1 MVDIGVPDTE
11 DLASTD
17 KSILVDIVRREMEA
31 AGKNRQ
37 TMSDEELEKEVQ
49 AVAERV
55 GTKIS
60 AKDFGPRFAVKR
72 DPEQGITF
80 EREKDFTLGEQVR
93 GKRIE
98 PPDAFFQNVPEA
110 MAEAIG
116 KVNQQIITQPQPQER
131 TFPKPQM
138 KPSQEVTVQDA
149 ADQVRDT
156 AESKGLSSIGE
167 GVRLAAEQDIPPD
180 VDAIEGQRIFNKQM
194 ERLRKKEDRVE
205 AQENKANDFTSFTN
219 EVLSITASAEDEA
232 SLTRNGRNALKRL
245 SRRLQDNIRMGKP
258 LDAIQL
264 ERLAEDV
271 RYKEAFDILEGMSD
285 GSIPITVGGTIDAA
299 LDGLQA
305 TSEVMMGVPVLG
317 PGAKFTRLGV
327 LGAKAARRTAA
338 SEAAKITAKRRQ
350 GADFALKEQRSGQD
364 TMGVITTTKEGGKTV
379 GVVKIRKFIG
389 KSDVDEA
396 TALRGGLERVGR
408 GGRKESGAFRL
419 AGKEKEG
426 TLAERNIPTRK
437 AMTGKNKLT
446 GLIIPIPGMSD
457 DEIKDIEEVQTDTL
471 NYIAS
476 RENFRA
482 TPYSDGEGQSIGLGT
497 PALEGDEKITEQQAF
512 ERAQQFLEEQVYPE
526 IETIQNEAGIILNK
540 NQITALSSLLYNIGV
555 GQTWNNS
562 EAKRLL
568 IEGDIEGFKEA
579 AFDAEEGFVYSGG
592 KLMRGLQ
599 NRRGKDLAMF
609 NKAVPKRKP
618 RVPIDT

>member
-93 GKRIE
+93 GRRLS

-167 GVRLAAEQDIPPD
+167 GARLAAEQDIPPD

-194 ERLRKKEDRVE
+194 ERLRKKQDRVE
-205 AQENKANDFTSFTN
+205 AQETKANDFINFTN

-245 SRRLQDNIRMGKP
+245 SRRLQDNIRVGKP
-258 LDAIQL
+258 LNAIEL

-285 GSIPITVGGTIDAA
+285 GSIPITVGGAIDAA

-317 PGAKFTRLGV
+317 PGAKFTRLGI

-338 SEAAKITAKRRQ
+338 SEAAKMTAKRRQ
-350 GADFALKEQRSGQD
+350 GAGFALKEQRSGQD
-364 TMGVITTTKEGGKTV
+364 TIGVITTTKKGGKTV
-379 GVVKIRKFIG
+379 GSVKVRKFTG
-389 KSDVDEA
+389 KPDEISDA
-396 TALRGGLERVGR
+396 AGGLERVGR
-408 GGRKESGAFRL
+408 GGRREPGKFRKARKEA
-419 AGKEKEG
+419 EG
-426 TLAERNIPTRK
+426 TLAEKNIPTRR

-457 DEIKDIEEVQTDTL
+457 DEIKYIEEVQTDTL

-482 TPYSDGEGQSIGLGT
+482 TPYSDGGKQSIGLGT
-497 PALEGDEKITEQQAF
+497 PALEGDEKITEQEAF
-512 ERAQQFLEEQVYPE
+512 ERAQKFLEEEIYPE
-526 IETIQNEAGIILNK
+526 IETIQNEAGIVLNK
-540 NQITALSSLLYNIGV
+540 NQITALSSLLYNIGI

-568 IEGDIEGFKEA
+568 MEGDIEGFKEQ